1 MIFFILFII
10 VIHIILILATY
21 YNLSSIAK
29 KEKIMFILIGIGIMY
44 FLSTILFAITDIG
57 IDYGNE
63 QAKEMVSNLL
73 TFTFVPIN
81 GIIVLPYLASN
92 YNKYKSKIID
102 ADKFKKRIIT
112 LAVIFVIF
120 FIFEFVYMK
129 GIKLNMLEMAEQ
141 LNKNMG
147 SW

>member
-92 YNKYKSKIID
+92 YNKYKAKIID
-102 ADKFKKRIIT
+102 ADKFKKLR
-112 LAVIFVIF
+112 
-120 FIFEFVYMK
+120 
-129 GIKLNMLEMAEQ
+129 EQ
-141 LNKNMG
+141 DNQDNEKEKNKEENVVE
-147 SW
+147 S